1 MTGSAPIAKRYR
13 SISRPQLN
21 ELPSE
26 HSPATRRRQS
36 AAGHSCLGMKITVI
50 TVAYNSAATIADTLD
65 SVAAQTHPAI
75 EHIVI
80 DGASTDDTVTIVRD
94 RGKHVARLLSEPDR
108 GIYDAMNK
116 GIGLATGDL
125 VGFLNADDMFAH
137 RDVMASIADA
147 AQRDPVADAVYG
159 DIVYVRADRPDQ
171 VLRYWRSGE
180 FTRSKLRFGWMPPH
194 PTFYVRTAKLAEI
207 GRFNDQLR
215 IAADY
220 DFVLR
225 TLDRPSARVA
235 YVRDVLVRM
244 RAGGASNR
252 SVKAMLRKS
261 QEDLWALK
269 RNGVGGWPT
278 LVCKNLRKLPQFLF
292 RG

>member
-1 MTGSAPIAKRYR
+1 
-13 SISRPQLN
+13 
-21 ELPSE
+21 
-26 HSPATRRRQS
+26 
-36 AAGHSCLGMKITVI
+36 MKITII
-50 TVAYNSAATIADTLD
+50 TVSYNSAATIADTLD

-80 DGASTDDTVTIVRD
+80 DGASTDDTVAIVRD
-94 RGKHVARLLSEPDR
+94 RGKHVARLMSEPDR

-116 GIGLATGDL
+116 GLKLATGEL

-137 RDVMASIADA
+137 RDVVASIARA
-147 AQRDPVADAVYG
+147 AEQDPAADAVYG
-159 DIVYVRADRPDQ
+159 DIVYVRRDRPEQ

-194 PTFYVRTAKLAEI
+194 PTFYVRAARLAEI
-207 GRFNDQLR
+207 GHFNDQLR

-225 TLDRPSARVA
+225 SLAGPNARAA

-252 SVKAMLRKS
+252 SLKAMLRKS
-261 QEDLWALK
+261 REDLWALK
-269 RNGVGGWPT
+269 RNGIGGWPT
-278 LVCKNLRKLPQFLF
+278 LICKNLRKLPQFLQ
-292 RG
+292 RV

>member
-1 MTGSAPIAKRYR
+1 
-13 SISRPQLN
+13 
-21 ELPSE
+21 
-26 HSPATRRRQS
+26 
-36 AAGHSCLGMKITVI
+36 MKISVI
-50 TVAYNSAATIADTLD
+50 TVAYNSAATIADTLV
-65 SVAAQTHPAI
+65 SVASQSHPDI

-80 DGASTDDTVTIVRD
+80 DGASTDDTLGIVRD
-94 RGKHVARLLSEPDR
+94 CGQHVARFISESDR

-116 GIGLATGDL
+116 GLRLATGDL

-137 RDVMASIADA
+137 RDVIASIARA
-147 AQRDPVADAVYG
+147 AQQDPAADAVYG

-194 PTFYVRTAKLAEI
+194 PTFYVRAARLADI
-207 GRFNDQLR
+207 GHFDDQLR

-225 TLDRPSARVA
+225 SLARPNARAA

-244 RAGGASNR
+244 RAGGASNH
-252 SVKAMLRKS
+252 SLKAMLRKS
-261 QEDLWALK
+261 REDLLALK

-278 LVCKNLRKLPQFLF
+278 LICKNVRKLPQFLE
-292 RG
+292 RA

>member
-1 MTGSAPIAKRYR
+1 
-13 SISRPQLN
+13 
-21 ELPSE
+21 
-26 HSPATRRRQS
+26 
-36 AAGHSCLGMKITVI
+36 MKITVI
-50 TVAYNSAATIADTLD
+50 TVCFNSAASIADTLD
-65 SVAAQTHPAI
+65 SVAAQTHPDV

-80 DGASTDDTVTIVRD
+80 DGASTDETVAIVRD
-94 RGKHVARLLSEPDR
+94 RGQHVARLISEPDR

-116 GIGLATGDL
+116 GLRLATGDL

-137 RDVMASIADA
+137 RDVVASIARA
-147 AQRDPVADAVYG
+147 AQGNPTADAVYG

-194 PTFYVRTAKLAEI
+194 PTFYVRAAKLAEI
-207 GRFNDQLR
+207 GHFNDQLR

-225 TLDRPSARVA
+225 SLGRPDARAA

-252 SVKAMLRKS
+252 SIKAMLRKS

-269 RNGVGGWPT
+269 RSGIGGWPT
-278 LVCKNLRKLPQFLF
+278 LICKNLRKLPQFLF
-292 RG
+292 RA

>member
-1 MTGSAPIAKRYR
+1 
-13 SISRPQLN
+13 
-21 ELPSE
+21 
-26 HSPATRRRQS
+26 
-36 AAGHSCLGMKITVI
+36 MKISVI
-50 TVAYNSAATIADTLD
+50 TVTYNCASTILEALA
-65 SVAAQTHPAI
+65 SVAAQTHRDI

-80 DGASTDDTVTIVRD
+80 DGGSSDGTQALIAAHGSSVSRM
-94 RGKHVARLLSEPDR
+94 LSEPDK

-116 GIGLATGDL
+116 GLRLATGDL

-137 RDVMASIADA
+137 PDVIASIARA
-147 AQRDPVADAVYG
+147 AQHDTTADAVYG
-159 DIVYVRADRPDQ
+159 DIVYVRPDRPDQ

-194 PTFYVRTAKLAEI
+194 PTFYVRAAKLAEI
-207 GRFNDQLR
+207 GHFNDQLR

-225 TLDRPSARVA
+225 SLARPHARAA

-244 RAGGASNR
+244 RMGGASNR
-252 SVKAMLRKS
+252 SIKAMLRKS

-269 RNGVGGWPT
+269 RSGIGGWPT
-278 LVCKNLRKLPQFLF
+278 LICKNLRKLPQFLF
-292 RG
+292 RA

>member
-1 MTGSAPIAKRYR
+1 
-13 SISRPQLN
+13 
-21 ELPSE
+21 
-26 HSPATRRRQS
+26 
-36 AAGHSCLGMKITVI
+36 MKVTVI
-50 TVAYNSAATIADTLD
+50 TVCFNSAASIADTLD

-80 DGASTDDTVTIVRD
+80 DGASTDDTVAIVRD
-94 RGKHVARLLSEPDR
+94 RGKHVARVISEPDR
-108 GIYDAMNK
+108 GIYNAMNK
-116 GIGLATGDL
+116 GLGLATGDL

-137 RDVMASIADA
+137 RDVVASIAA
-147 AQRDPVADAVYG
+147 AAEHDPTADAVYG
-159 DIVYVRADRPDQ
+159 DIVYVRADHPDQ

-194 PTFYVRTAKLAEI
+194 PTFYVRATKLAEI
-207 GRFNDQLR
+207 GQFNDQLR

-225 TLDRPSARVA
+225 SLAGANARAA

-261 QEDLWALK
+261 REDLWALK
-269 RNGVGGWPT
+269 RNGIGGWPT
-278 LVCKNLRKLPQFLF
+278 LVCKNLRKVPQFLF

>member
-1 MTGSAPIAKRYR
+1 
-13 SISRPQLN
+13 
-21 ELPSE
+21 
-26 HSPATRRRQS
+26 
-36 AAGHSCLGMKITVI
+36 MKITVI
-50 TVAYNSAATIADTLD
+50 TVCFNSAASIADTLD
-65 SVAAQTHPAI
+65 SVAAQSHPDI

-80 DGASTDDTVTIVRD
+80 DGASADETVAIVRD
-94 RGKHVARLLSEPDR
+94 RGQHVARLISEPDR

-116 GIGLATGDL
+116 GLGLATGDL

-137 RDVMASIADA
+137 RHVVASIARA
-147 AQRDPVADAVYG
+147 AQGDPTADAVYG

-194 PTFYVRTAKLAEI
+194 PTFYVRAAKLAEI
-207 GRFNDQLR
+207 GHFNDQLR

-225 TLDRPSARVA
+225 SLARPDARAA

-244 RAGGASNR
+244 RMGGASNR
-252 SVKAMLRKS
+252 SIKAMLRKS

-269 RNGVGGWPT
+269 RSGIGGWPT
-278 LVCKNLRKLPQFLF
+278 LICKNLRKLPQFLF
-292 RG
+292 RA

>member
-1 MTGSAPIAKRYR
+1 MGPRR
-13 SISRPQLN
+13 HSI
-21 ELPSE
+21 
-26 HSPATRRRQS
+26 T
-36 AAGHSCLGMKITVI
+36 MKITVI

-65 SVAAQTHPAI
+65 SVAAQTYPAV

-80 DGASTDDTVTIVRD
+80 DGASTDETVAIVRH
-94 RGKHVARLLSEPDR
+94 RGQRVARLISEPDH

-116 GIGLATGDL
+116 GLALATGDW

-137 RDVMASIADA
+137 RDVIASIAGA
-147 AQRDPVADAVYG
+147 AHRDPAADAVYG
-159 DIVYVRADRPDQ
+159 DIVYVKADCPDR

-194 PTFYVRTAKLAEI
+194 PTFYVRAAKLAEI
-207 GRFNDQLR
+207 GHFDDQLR

-225 TLDRPSARVA
+225 SLARPQARAV
-235 YVRDVLVRM
+235 YVHDVLVRM
-244 RAGGASNR
+244 RAGGISNR
-252 SVKAMLRKS
+252 SISSMIRKS

-269 RNGVGGWPT
+269 RSGIGSWPT
-278 LVCKNLRKLPQFLF
+278 LICKNLRKLPQFLF
-292 RG
+292 RS

>member
-1 MTGSAPIAKRYR
+1 MKCQQRRGPSR
-13 SISRPQLN
+13 SP
-21 ELPSE
+21 
-26 HSPATRRRQS
+26 
-36 AAGHSCLGMKITVI
+36 MKITVI
-50 TVAYNSAATIADTLD
+50 TVCFNSAASIAHALD
-65 SVAAQTHPAI
+65 SVAAQTHPDI

-80 DGASTDDTVTIVRD
+80 DGASTDDTVAIVRD
-94 RGKHVARLLSEPDR
+94 RGKHVARLISEPDR

-116 GIGLATGDL
+116 GLKLATGEL

-137 RDVMASIADA
+137 RDVVASIAFA
-147 AQRDPVADAVYG
+147 AQQDPAADAVYG

-194 PTFYVRTAKLAEI
+194 PAFYVRAARLAEI
-207 GRFNDQLR
+207 GPFDDQLR

-225 TLDRPSARVA
+225 SLARPNARAA

-252 SVKAMLRKS
+252 SLKAMLQKS
-261 QEDLWALK
+261 REDLSVLK

-278 LVCKNLRKLPQFLF
+278 LICKNLRKLPQFL
-292 RG
+292 RRV

>member
-1 MTGSAPIAKRYR
+1 
-13 SISRPQLN
+13 
-21 ELPSE
+21 
-26 HSPATRRRQS
+26 
-36 AAGHSCLGMKITVI
+36 MKITII
-50 TVAYNSAATIADTLD
+50 TVAYNSAATIADTLR
-65 SVAAQTHPAI
+65 SVAGQTHPDI

-80 DGASTDDTVTIVRD
+80 DGASSDGTVALVREN
-94 RGKHVARLLSEPDR
+94 ASPTMQLLSEPDR

-116 GIGLATGDL
+116 GLKLATGDL

-137 RDVMASIADA
+137 RDVVASIAHA
-147 AQRDPVADAVYG
+147 AQRDPTADAVYG

-194 PTFYVRTAKLAEI
+194 PTFYVRAAKLAEI
-207 GRFNDQLR
+207 GHFNDQLR

-225 TLDRPSARVA
+225 SLAGPNARAA

-269 RNGVGGWPT
+269 RNGIGGWPT
-278 LVCKNLRKLPQFLF
+278 LICKNLRKLPQFLL